1 MRQQM
6 LFAVILCAFA
16 APVAAQTPPANPKP
30 ETPAIDNRRTSPLAP
45 AKGENSF
52 TMAQAKSR
60 IEAGGFTDVNG
71 LAKDRDGVWRG
82 KAMKDGATH
91 DVALDYQ
98 GKLFARPVAGEPQGG
113 SR

>member
-1 MRQQM
+1 MRQRL
-6 LFAVILCAFA
+6 LFAMVLCAFA
-16 APVAAQTPPANPKP
+16 APAAAQTAPANPRP
-30 ETPAIDNRRTSPLAP
+30 ETPAIDNRRTSPPAP

-52 TMAQAKSR
+52 TMAQATSR
-60 IEAGGFTDVNG
+60 IEAGGFTNVTG

-82 KAMKDGATH
+82 KAMKDGAAH

-98 GKLFARPVAGEPQGG
+98 GKLFARPAAGQPQGG